1 MDSIFMWENR
11 MAKSFVAY
19 LRVSTDKQGA
29 DGNGIDAQRD
39 SVARYVADSGAPLID
54 TYVEVE
60 SAASHNLKNRPQLQA
75 ALAHAKRS
83 KSVLLIAKLDRLSRS
98 VLVTSQLLA
107 ANVEFVAVDFPQAN
121 RLTIQLMAVMAEH
134 ESRLISERT
143 KAAMRAAKA
152 RGARFGASQET
163 LVKATAASLRARR
176 LRASNTEPKSA

>member
-1 MDSIFMWENR
+1 
-11 MAKSFVAY
+11 MAKSFIAY

-29 DGNGIDAQRD
+29 DGNGIDAQSD
-39 SVARYVADSGAPLID
+39 SVARYVADTGAPLIV

-60 SAASHNLKNRPQLQA
+60 SAAKLNLKNRPQLQA

-98 VLVTSQLLA
+98 VLVTSQLPA

-121 RLTIQLMAVMAEH
+121 RLTIRIMAVMVEH

-143 KAAMRAAKA
+143 KAAMAAAKA
-152 RGARFGASQET
+152 RGATFGASPAT
-163 LVKATAASLRARR
+163 LARATAASLRAR
-176 LRASNTEPKSA
+176 

>member
-1 MDSIFMWENR
+1 
-11 MAKSFVAY
+11 MAKTFVAY

-29 DGNGIDAQRD
+29 DGSGIDAQSD
-39 SVARYVADSGAPLID
+39 SVARYVADTAGSLLA

-60 SAASHNLKNRPQLQA
+60 SAAKHNLKNRPQLQA

-83 KSVLLIAKLDRLSRS
+83 KSVLLIAKLDRLRRS

-143 KAAMRAAKA
+143 KAAMAAAKA
-152 RGARFGASQET
+152 RGARFGATPET
-163 LVKATAASLRARR
+163 LQKATAASLSARQR
-176 LRASNTEPKSA
+176 HASNTEPRTA